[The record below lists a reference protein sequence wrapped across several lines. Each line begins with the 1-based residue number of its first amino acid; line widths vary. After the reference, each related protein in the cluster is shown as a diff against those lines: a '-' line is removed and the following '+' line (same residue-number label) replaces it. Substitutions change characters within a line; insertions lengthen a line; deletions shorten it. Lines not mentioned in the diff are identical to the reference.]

1 MGLHQAACFEFFDYV
16 GLEIFYFFMV
26 SLMCRWRDLY
36 ESRIGNHNNSPPHLI
51 SHGSVITNVTLIPIK
66 ITKNKNQKISFSAI
80 SGDSNNVTAES
91 IYDNYPGHTSGHI
104 SGHISGQTSGHS
116 LPEIPDSGP
125 DSTPMRE
132 ITEISPR
139 YLFKRKKLANFL
151 P

>member
-1 MGLHQAACFEFFDYV
+1 MTYTNLEF
-16 GLEIFYFFMV
+16 
-26 SLMCRWRDLY
+26 
-36 ESRIGNHNNSPPHLI
+36 GNHINSPFQLI

-66 ITKNKNQKISFSAI
+66 ITKTKITNTKKSQNFFSAI

-91 IYDNYPGHTSGHI
+91 IYDNYPGHTSGRI
-104 SGHISGQTSGHS
+104 SGHTSGHTS
-116 LPEIPDSGP
+116 GDTLPDIPDSGP